1 MRPVALCRH
10 LRESMAFLA
19 ALLLVAGVLMIAAI
33 APATASGVQHPAGAG
48 LERGTNVWYGH
59 VKGAGGERWYCGD
72 PSAGGRYLAEP
83 FHQPGST
90 YSAMAHT
97 TTWTPASD
105 GGRPMPPDAV
115 RALAYLLATHAATD
129 DNHTAAAAAWAIRTL
144 SVSGGGTG
152 NPTPAGGDLAAAG
165 QAMIDDAHA
174 HRGPYVIVPDLTVD
188 PAGTTATVTDYTAR
202 SEATGAKVGGA
213 ATLIIEGPAV
223 FAETGQATATGDG
236 SPLQLVSTGSG
247 AVRVVSTVTGLPSDR
262 LTYRVPH
269 TEGYQRML
277 VAGQEMDVSGAAT
290 AELTGFPDAGVTI
303 TTTILREGETPQFPA
318 GPEDADAVFAASTVP
333 GDRVV
338 DAIWLEGALWRED
351 LTTGFAGT
359 VTAELVRLPAQNG
372 AGDGAHDDPVTSTAA
387 STVVA
392 TVTIDVDTTDDAH
405 WETTAD
411 GHRQTRRDAPYVT
424 PAVTIPA
431 DARPG
436 ERFSW
441 RISTTEWSD
450 PSHFGTARQPAVT
463 VEAGVTTETTTIDRG
478 HPRFSTTVSAPQIT
492 LGEAVTDSITLDGMW
507 SGPDQRGAPASI
519 DVVWTVY
526 GPYREHPEL
535 SERCDVS
542 LLADSGVMT
551 VEADG
556 VYETPPFAPTAPGY
570 YTYVTES
577 AQTDENHAATTPCGE
592 PTETTLVVAPEVA
605 ALPEVGAVG
614 PLDSMTVLGFGLI
627 GAGGAVLGRALLRR
641 SPAPTHLHSTR

>member
-1 MRPVALCRH
+1 MRALALFRH
-10 LRESMAFLA
+10 LRDTVAVLA
-19 ALLLVAGVLMIAAI
+19 ALLVIAGLIMIAAI
-33 APATASGVQHPAGAG
+33 APAMAAGVQHPAGAG

-83 FHQPGST
+83 FHQPGTT
-90 YSAMAHT
+90 YSEMAHT

-115 RALAYLLATHAATD
+115 RALAYLLATHAATN

-165 QAMIDDAHA
+165 QMMIDDSYA
-174 HRGPYVIVPDLTVD
+174 HRGPYVIVPALTVD

-202 SEATGAKVGGA
+202 SEATGVPVGGA

-236 SPLQLVSTGSG
+236 SPLTLVSTGSG
-247 AVRVVSTVTGLPSDR
+247 AVRVVSTVTGLPSDQ

-269 TEGYQRML
+269 TPGYQRML
-277 VAGQEMDVSGAAT
+277 VAGQRTDVSGAAT
-290 AELTGFPDAGVTI
+290 ADLTGFPDAAVTI
-303 TTTILREGETPQFPA
+303 TTTILREGEAPQFPA
-318 GPEDADAVFAASTVP
+318 RPDDANATFAAHTLP

-338 DAIWLEGALWRED
+338 DAMWLDGALWRED
-351 LTTGFAGT
+351 LTTGFVGT
-359 VTAELVRLPAQNG
+359 VTAELVRLPAED
-372 AGDGAHDDPVTSTAA
+372 ATDGS
-387 STVVA
+387 VVD
-392 TVTIDVDTTDDAH
+392 TVTIDVDTSDDAH
-405 WETTAD
+405 WETTVD

-424 PAVTIPA
+424 PVVTIPA

-450 PSHFGTARQPAVT
+450 PSHFGTARQPAMR
-463 VEAGVTTETTTIDRG
+463 VEAGVVTETTTIDRG
-478 HPRFSTTVSAPQIT
+478 SPRFTTTVSAPQID
-492 LGEAVTDSITLDGMW
+492 LGESVTDSITVDGMW
-507 SGPDQRGAPASI
+507 SGPDQQGAPASI
-519 DVVWTVY
+519 DVVWKVY
-526 GPYREHPEL
+526 GPYREHPPL
-535 SERCDVS
+535 TDRCDEA
-542 LLADSGVMT
+542 LLAGSGVMT
-551 VEADG
+551 VDADG
-556 VYETPPFAPTAPGY
+556 VFETPSFTPTAPGY

-577 AQTDENHAATTPCGE
+577 AQTDENHAATTSCGE
-592 PTETTLVVAPEVA
+592 PTETTLVVAPEEAV
-605 ALPEVGAVG
+605 LPDVGAATD
-614 PLDSMTVLGFGLI
+614 LDWMAVFGFGLLGSGGSVLGFTF
-627 GAGGAVLGRALLRR
+627 LRR
-641 SPAPTHLHSTR
+641 SPAPTHRYSNR